1 MDYLY
6 RMREKESMLSPKSL
20 GTEGMEGK
28 FCVYNILINTE
39 KWRQGESGA
48 DGLPGR
54 EVRRRGR
61 EQYEAAGQP
70 VPSRIGDPGGGDPG
84 SGRLRGGQRIPD
96 GGRDHQLG
104 PEHGAFL
111 LQARG

>member
-39 KWRQGESGA
+39 K
-48 DGLPGR
+48 
-54 EVRRRGR
+54 
-61 EQYEAAGQP
+61 
-70 VPSRIGDPGGGDPG
+70 
-84 SGRLRGGQRIPD
+84 
-96 GGRDHQLG
+96 
-104 PEHGAFL
+104 
-111 LQARG
+111 